1 MPENPRPAKP
11 LWRRFLG
18 PVLVTVVVLLGLLLL
33 GPDNGGTIFRYKLF

>member
-1 MPENPRPAKP
+1 MAENTRPAKP

-18 PVLVTVVVLLGLLLL
+18 PVVVTAIVLLALLLL